1 MRRKRVY
8 RLRIGETTHKVRKRT
23 TKRMNRRMR
32 GKMAEKKIGLPA
44 EAEIQTAIYS
54 SRSEVEIPKT
64 EIFLAHSKIRK
75 SAVEA
80 R

>member
-1 MRRKRVY
+1 MKRRMEY
-8 RLRIGETTHKVRKRT
+8 A
-23 TKRMNRRMR
+23 KRMNRRIH

-44 EAEIQTAIYS
+44 EAEIQTSIYS
-54 SRSEVEIPKT
+54 LRNEVEIPET
-64 EIFLAHSKIRK
+64 EKFPAHSKIRK